1 VSSINGI
8 TKGGAIS
15 KSFVRLI
22 LLPIVRNAAEHV
34 TAVTVV
40 YKDKIDLTIRVA
52 IGSSIQIGLFVLTL
66 IVILGR
72 AMGADCMTLCFN
84 SS

>member
-8 TKGGAIS
+8 TKGSVIS
-15 KSFVRLI
+15 KSFIRLI
-22 LLPIVRNAAEHV
+22 LLPIVRNATEHV
-34 TAVTVV
+34 TAVIVV

-66 IVILGR
+66 IVIL
-72 AMGADCMTLCFN
+72 
-84 SS
+84 S